1 MKFIVVTEPEF
12 IPHEAGMIM
21 QLFDAGLDTLHLRK
35 PHSQPDECAAL
46 LAKLPVW
53 MRRHTVV
60 HDHFGLCGEY
70 GLQGVHLNRRNPDP
84 PTDFHGHTVSAS
96 CHSIGEAEERKA
108 GLDYVFLSPV
118 FNSISKQGY
127 QSAYTD
133 DQLVEAANSGIID
146 SSVIALG
153 GVTLDRIAQLRQ
165 WYFGGAAFLGDVW
178 NKAGN
183 DAQFAAYA
191 RQLRQELD
199 RK

>member
-12 IPHEAGMIM
+12 ILHEAGMIM

-35 PHSQPDECAAL
+35 PDSQPEECAAL

-60 HDHFGLCGEY
+60 HEHFDLCDGY
-70 GLQGVHLNRRNPDP
+70 GLQGIHLNRRNPLP
-84 PTDFHGHTVSAS
+84 PAGFHGHTVSAS

-133 DQLVEAANSGIID
+133 DQLAEAANSGIID

-153 GVTLDRIAQLRQ
+153 GVTLDRIAQLRE
-165 WYFGGAAFLGDVW
+165 WHFGGAAFLGDVW
-178 NKAGN
+178 NKAVCGTEF
-183 DAQFAAYA
+183 DAYA

-199 RK
+199 QK